1 MLRFNSRTV
10 NWVMK
15 SNAEITSILLW
26 DVVLQFSSSVVSD
39 SLRPYGL
46 QHARPLCPSP
56 TPRACSNSCPS
67 SWWGHPTSSCSV
79 TPFSFCPQSFPA
91 SGSFPMSPSNLL
103 YFMSIESLMLSK
115 HLILCHPILLPS
127 IFLNIRNSGS
137 FPVSLLF
144 ASGGRSIG
152 VSTLAIVLPMNIQNW
167 FPLRSTGLVF
177 LLSKGLLR
185 VFSSTTIWKHQFF
198 ITQPSLCPTLT
209 SIHDYW
215 KNQ

>member
-1 MLRFNSRTV
+1 M
-10 NWVMK
+10 
-15 SNAEITSILLW
+15 SNPLK
-26 DVVLQFSSSVVSD
+26 
-39 SLRPYGL
+39 PHGL
-46 QHARPLCPSP
+46 QPARLPCPWLSP
-56 TPRACSNSCPS
+56 WIGSNSCPL
-67 SWWGHPTSSCSV
+67 SWWCHPTSSCSV

-103 YFMSIESLMLSK
+103 YFMSIESLMLSN

-167 FPLRSTGLVF
+167 FPLESTGLVF

-198 ITQPSLCPTLT
+198 ITQTFLCPTLT